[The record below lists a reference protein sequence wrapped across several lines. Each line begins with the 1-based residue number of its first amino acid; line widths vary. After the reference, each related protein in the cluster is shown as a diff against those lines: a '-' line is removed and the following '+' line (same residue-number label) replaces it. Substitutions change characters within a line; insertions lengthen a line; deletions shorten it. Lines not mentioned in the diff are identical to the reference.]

1 MNNADFDNSIMTRNK
16 NDQVLQELALEAQQH
31 PAQSP
36 TRQKLLNNL
45 VVQIMQ
51 SQQLGHPQRGAWPPQ
66 LYEDLY
72 NEALQRTLLE
82 VCQKIEN
89 YNSQHAVMAWVNFL
103 LNKYFIRV
111 LNDNRRFG
119 LTYLPTH
126 EQGKTP
132 TLRSLD
138 ALDWDIP
145 VEESLADDRLLQQ
158 FLAEDPENLLKQ
170 EHLRER
176 PEITFQW
183 LAMAKVV
190 QDRTWEEIS
199 GELDISIQTLCSFF
213 NRRLQKLTPYF
224 RRHLQE

>member
-1 MNNADFDNSIMTRNK
+1 MTSANFDSSMTGNN
-16 NDQVLQELALEAQQH
+16 NDRVLQELAQEAQQH
-31 PAQSP
+31 PAKSP
-36 TRQKLLNNL
+36 ARQKLLNNL
-45 VVQIMQ
+45 VAQIMQ

-82 VCQKIEN
+82 ICQKIEN
-89 YNSQHAVMAWVNFL
+89 YHPEHAVMAWVNFL
-103 LNKYFIRV
+103 LSKYFIKV
-111 LNDNRRFG
+111 LNDNRRSG
-119 LTYLPTH
+119 LTYLPTSDYG
-126 EQGKTP
+126 QVP
-132 TLRSLD
+132 ALRSLD
-138 ALDWDIP
+138 DLDWDVP
-145 VEESLADDRLLQQ
+145 VEESLSDDRLLQQ

-183 LAMAKVV
+183 LAVAKVV

-199 GELDISIQTLCSFF
+199 GEVDISIQTLCSFF

>member
-1 MNNADFDNSIMTRNK
+1 MTCDK
-16 NDQVLQELALEAQQH
+16 NDRVLQELAQEAQQH

-36 TRQKLLNNL
+36 ARQKILSNL
-45 VVQIMQ
+45 VAQIMQ
-51 SQQLGHPQRGAWPPQ
+51 SQQLGHPQKGAWPPQ

-82 VCQKIEN
+82 ICQKIEN
-89 YNSQHAVMAWVNFL
+89 YNPQHAVMAWVNFL
-103 LNKYFIRV
+103 LSKYFIRV
-111 LNDNRRFG
+111 LNDHRHSG
-119 LTYLPTH
+119 LTYLPASDH
-126 EQGKTP
+126 GKAP
-132 TLRSLD
+132 ALRSLD
-138 ALDWDIP
+138 NLDWDIP
-145 VEESLADDRLLQQ
+145 VEESLSDDRLLQQ

-183 LAMAKVV
+183 LAVAKVV

-199 GELDISIQTLCSFF
+199 GELNISIQTLCSFF

>member
-1 MNNADFDNSIMTRNK
+1 MVNADFDSSVTCDKGDRA
-16 NDQVLQELALEAQQH
+16 LQELAQAAQQH

-36 TRQKLLNNL
+36 ARQKLLNNL
-45 VVQIMQ
+45 VAKIMK
-51 SQQLGHPQRGAWPPQ
+51 SQQLGHPQRGAWSVQ

-82 VCQKIEN
+82 ICQKIEN
-89 YNSQHAVMAWVNFL
+89 YNPQHAVMAWVNFL
-103 LNKYFIRV
+103 LSKYFIRV
-111 LNDNRRFG
+111 LNDYRRSG
-119 LTYLPTH
+119 LTYLPTSDR
-126 EQGKTP
+126 QQTP
-132 TLRSLD
+132 ALRSLD
-138 ALDWDIP
+138 DLDWDIP
-145 VEESLADDRLLQQ
+145 VEESLSDDRLLQQ
-158 FLAEDPENLLKQ
+158 FLDEDPENLLKQ

-176 PEITFQW
+176 PDITFQW
-183 LAMAKVV
+183 LAVAKFV

>member
-1 MNNADFDNSIMTRNK
+1 MVNTDFDSSVTCGQGDRT
-16 NDQVLQELALEAQQH
+16 LQDLAQTAGQH

-36 TRQKLLNNL
+36 ARQKILNKL
-45 VVQIMQ
+45 VAQIMK
-51 SQQLGHPQRGAWPPQ
+51 SPQLGHPQRGAWPAP

-82 VCQKIEN
+82 ICQKIEN
-89 YNSQHAVMAWVNFL
+89 YNPQHAVMAWVNFL
-103 LNKYFIRV
+103 LSKYFIKV
-111 LNDNRRFG
+111 LNDYQRSG
-119 LTYLPTH
+119 LTYLPIG
-126 EQGKTP
+126 ERGQAP
-132 TLRSLD
+132 SLRSLD
-138 ALDWDIP
+138 DLDWDIP
-145 VEESLADDRLLQQ
+145 VEEPLSDDRLLQQ
-158 FLAEDPENLLKQ
+158 FLDEDPEDLLTQ

-183 LAMAKVV
+183 LAVAKFV

>member
-1 MNNADFDNSIMTRNK
+1 MTHADFDSSMTGNK
-16 NDQVLQELALEAQQH
+16 NDQVLQELAQAAQRY

-36 TRQKLLNNL
+36 ARQRLLNNL
-45 VVQIMQ
+45 VAQVMQ
-51 SQQLGHPQRGAWPPQ
+51 SQQLGHPQKGAWPPQ

-82 VCQKIEN
+82 ICQKIDS
-89 YNSQHAVMAWVNFL
+89 YNPQHAVMAWVNFL
-103 LNKYFIRV
+103 LSRYFIRV
-111 LNDNRRFG
+111 LNDYRRSG
-119 LTYLPTH
+119 LTYLPASD
-126 EQGKTP
+126 QGKTP
-132 TLRSLD
+132 ALRSLD
-138 ALDWDIP
+138 DLDWDIP
-145 VEESLADDRLLQQ
+145 VEESISDNCLLQQ

-183 LAMAKVV
+183 LALEKVV

-199 GELDISIQTLCSFF
+199 GELNISIQTLCSFF

-224 RRHLQE
+224 HRHLQE

>member
-1 MNNADFDNSIMTRNK
+1 MTGNTSDR
-16 NDQVLQELALEAQQH
+16 VLQELAQEAQRH

-36 TRQKLLNNL
+36 ARQKILSSL
-45 VVQIMQ
+45 VAQIMQ
-51 SQQLGHPQRGAWPPQ
+51 SQQLGHPQKGAWPPQ

-82 VCQKIEN
+82 ICQKIEN
-89 YNSQHAVMAWVNFL
+89 YNPQHAVMAWVNFL
-103 LNKYFIRV
+103 LSKYFIRV
-111 LNDNRRFG
+111 LNDHRRSG
-119 LTYLPTH
+119 LTYLPASDH
-126 EQGKTP
+126 GKAP
-132 TLRSLD
+132 ALRSLD
-138 ALDWDIP
+138 NLDWDIP
-145 VEESLADDRLLQQ
+145 VEESLSDDRLLQQ

-183 LAMAKVV
+183 LAVAKVV

-199 GELDISIQTLCSFF
+199 GELNVSIQTLCSFF